1 MISAHRDRS
10 ADGEAMKTLCALIV
24 VAWVGLLTRVEAD
37 PARSPPRTGTLK
49 VAFVVSEG
57 ATVID
62 FAGPWDV
69 FETVWL
75 RDDRQVEEAH
85 PFELFTVAPSLTPLH
100 TSGSHRPGFT
110 LVPDYDFASAPPPDI
125 VVIGAQSGGPGLS
138 EWLQKMRREHVLIM
152 SVCTGAFKLARAG
165 LLDNQPATTHHYYF
179 ERLTAGFP
187 QVHLVQ
193 GVRYVEVDSG
203 LYTAGGEMSGVDLA
217 LHLVAQ
223 YFGDQAAQDTAD
235 RMECQGTGWRLNR
248 GVTNAAPITHEEWH
262 GELRSG
268 APLQLHITV
277 QGSAMAATI
286 DSAALHAVNV
296 PAQITPSGAAV
307 RIDVQIPGH
316 PATFAGDDNDADDTL
331 TGTLTQDG
339 VATPLILTKDK
350 RPHRGA
356 S

>member
-1 MISAHRDRS
+1 
-10 ADGEAMKTLCALIV
+10 MKTLCALIV
-24 VAWVGLLTRVEAD
+24 VALIPLFARVEAD
-37 PARSPPRTGTLK
+37 PSRSPPRTGTLK
-49 VAFVVSEG
+49 VAFILSEG

-69 FETVWL
+69 FETVSL
-75 RDDRQVEEAH
+75 RDDRQGEETQ

-110 LVPDYDFASAPPPDI
+110 VTPDYDFASAPLPDI

-138 EWLQKMRREHVLIM
+138 EWLQKMRQEHVLIM

-179 ERLTAGFP
+179 DRFAAGFP
-187 QVHLVQ
+187 QVRLVQ
-193 GVRYVEVDSG
+193 GVRYVEVDPG

-235 RMECQGTGWRLNR
+235 KMEYQGVGWRLNQ
-248 GVTNAAPITHEEWH
+248 GLTNSAPITHEEWH

-268 APLQLHITV
+268 SPLQLHITL
-277 QGSAMAATI
+277 QGSAMAATV
-286 DSAALHAVNV
+286 DSPALHAVSA
-296 PAQITPSGAAV
+296 PAQITPNGAAV

-316 PATFAGDDNDADDTL
+316 PATFAGADNDADDTL
-331 TGTLTQDG
+331 TGTLTQNG
-339 VATPLILTKDK
+339 VSTPLILTKDK
-350 RPHRGA
+350 RPHHGA

>member
-1 MISAHRDRS
+1 
-10 ADGEAMKTLCALIV
+10 MKTLWVLIV
-24 VAWVGLLTRVEAD
+24 VAWVTVLAQVEAN

-49 VAFVVSEG
+49 VAFVLSEG

-69 FETVWL
+69 FETVSL
-75 RDDRQVEEAH
+75 RDDRQVEETH
-85 PFELFTVAPSLTPLH
+85 PFELFTVAPSPAPLH

-110 LVPDYDFASAPPPDI
+110 VVPDYDLASAPVPDI

-138 EWLQKMRREHVLIM
+138 EWLQKMRHEHVLIM

-165 LLDNQPATTHHYYF
+165 LLDNQSATTHHYYF
-179 ERLTAGFP
+179 DRFAAGFP

-193 GVRYVEVDSG
+193 GVRYVEVDSD

-235 RMECQGTGWRLNR
+235 RMEYQGTGWRLNQ
-248 GVTNAAPITHEEWH
+248 GVTNSAPITHEEWH
-262 GELRSG
+262 GELRPG
-268 APLQLHITV
+268 LPLQLHITL
-277 QGSAMAATI
+277 QGSAMAATV
-286 DSAALHAVNV
+286 DSTALRAVSA
-296 PAQITPSGAAV
+296 PAQITPNGAAV

-316 PATFAGDDNDADDTL
+316 PARFDGADNDADDTL

-339 VATPLILTKDK
+339 TATPLILTKDK
-350 RPHRGA
+350 RPGRRT